1 MGLIPKN
8 RPDLTKDFLKLF
20 PIEEAIRVAK
30 VFELKNSL
38 KISTNPN
45 PNTHILDEFY
55 TPNPLKT
62 DNLRYQLDR
71 DSILKAIDSSLMEN
85 TDNSSSSKG
94 LYTFNNFIL
103 LLSLLLLLLLLLFI
117 YLF

>member
-1 MGLIPKN
+1 MSLIPKN

-30 VFELKNSL
+30 IFELKNSL

-45 PNTHILDEFY
+45 PNTLILDEFY
-55 TPNPLKT
+55 TSNPLKT

-71 DSILKAIDSSLMEN
+71 DSIMKALDSSFMEN
-85 TDNSSSSKG
+85 TDSSSSSKG
-94 LYTFNNFIL
+94 IF
-103 LLSLLLLLLLLLFI
+103 
-117 YLF
+117 